1 MVKIAEVMKKLFLL
15 LMILCLGG
23 CGNWR
28 DDPVS
33 RGVGNVSVTTATQIL
48 EGKESGVLFN
58 SSSGNPEVSPS
69 LLIRGIGPINAGTE
83 PLYVVDGMV
92 YNGPINMINPS
103 DIETIKVLKD
113 PAETSI
119 YGMRGGNGVVVITT
133 KKGKGK

>member
-1 MVKIAEVMKKLFLL
+1 MKNVLL
-15 LMILCLGG
+15 WLIVLCQCG
-23 CGNWR
+23 CGSWR
-28 DDPVS
+28 EESMS
-33 RGVGNVSVTTATQIL
+33 RGVGNVSVTTATQSL

-58 SSSGNPEVSPS
+58 SSSGNPEISPS
-69 LLIRGIGPINAGTE
+69 LLIRGIGSINAGTE

-103 DIETIKVLKD
+103 DIESIKVLKD

-119 YGMRGGNGVVVITT
+119 YGIRGGNGVVVITT

>member
-1 MVKIAEVMKKLFLL
+1 MKNVLL
-15 LMILCLGG
+15 WLIVLCLCG
-23 CGNWR
+23 CGSWQDESMTR
-28 DDPVS
+28 AV
-33 RGVGNVSVTTATQIL
+33 RNVSVTTATQIL

-58 SSSGNPEVSPS
+58 SSSGNPEMSPS
-69 LLIRGIGPINAGTE
+69 LLIRGIGSINAGTE

-103 DIETIKVLKD
+103 DIESIKVLKD

-119 YGMRGGNGVVVITT
+119 YGIRGGNGVVVITT